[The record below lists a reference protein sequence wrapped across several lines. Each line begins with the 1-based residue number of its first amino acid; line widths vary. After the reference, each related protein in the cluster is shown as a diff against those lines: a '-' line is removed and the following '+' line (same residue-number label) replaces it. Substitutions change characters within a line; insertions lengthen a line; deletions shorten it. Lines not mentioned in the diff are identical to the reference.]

1 MREQQ
6 PRTASRPDVAPSR
19 ARQPDE
25 ERPPDERGRRRP
37 HVSVRSALQL
47 AFTASLIGL
56 ILWRTDVGGAINVFR
71 QLNPFFA
78 LAGIG
83 LLISSN
89 TLHALKWQKL
99 LGGLGHVRLRELFAI
114 FWSSMATNNVIP
126 LRAGDVLRVQV
137 LAQRTGLPRTGI
149 VGTLLTERVL
159 DAACFLLLLAI
170 GVPALQGGRALV
182 ATAVVMAVLFFGI
195 LGATVMAARMER
207 TKLQHRWWFQV
218 LPRRGRE
225 AVEGLLPGFLDGLR
239 PLGSWRSGG
248 EAGALAVGAWV
259 LEALAYWAFGLA
271 FGLELAVTAYV
282 VVMVAVNFSSA
293 VTILPANLGL
303 YELTAVGVMT
313 AMGASGGEAT
323 AYAIGSHLLVI
334 FTISGVGLLTLW
346 YLRIGLE
353 DIFYLRGRDPRG
365 GAKA

>member
-1 MREQQ
+1 MEQPEEEQ
-6 PRTASRPDVAPSR
+6 PSGGS
-19 ARQPDE
+19 
-25 ERPPDERGRRRP
+25 RRRWP
-37 HVSVRSALQL
+37 RLSVRSALQL
-47 AFTASLIGL
+47 AFTGSLVGL
-56 ILWRTDVGGAINVFR
+56 ILWRTDVGGAIDTFR
-71 QLNPFFA
+71 ELNPFFA
-78 LAGIG
+78 LAGVG
-83 LLISSN
+83 LLIASN
-89 TLHALKWQKL
+89 ALHAVKWQKL
-99 LGGLGHVRLRELFAI
+99 LAGLGHVRVRELFAV

-126 LRAGDVLRVQV
+126 FRAGDVLRVQV

-170 GVPALQGGRALV
+170 GIPALQGGRALV
-182 ATAVVMAVLFFGI
+182 ATAAAMAVLFFGI

-207 TKLQHRWWFQV
+207 ARLQRRWWFRM
-218 LPRRGRE
+218 LPRRGRD
-225 AVEGLLPGFLDGLR
+225 AVEQLLPGFLDGLR

-248 EAGALAVGAWV
+248 EAGALAIGAWV

-271 FGLELAVTAYV
+271 FGLDRTPTAYV

-353 DIFYLRGRDPRG
+353 DIFYLRGRASRNG
-365 GAKA
+365 TKA